1 MIDEIP
7 ITSEQIKSF
16 FMNLPFSKYLGLKL
30 ERLGNGKAIM
40 TIPYHKNLIGDPNTG
55 ILHGGVITTLLDSCC
70 GAAVMTAGNPKTS
83 TATIDLRLD
92 YMRPAE
98 PKSII
103 TAEAMCYRVTNSVI
117 FVRANAHDGTKE
129 TPIATATGAFTSP
142 F

>member
-1 MIDEIP
+1 MTDEIP
-7 ITSEQIKSF
+7 IPSEQIKSF